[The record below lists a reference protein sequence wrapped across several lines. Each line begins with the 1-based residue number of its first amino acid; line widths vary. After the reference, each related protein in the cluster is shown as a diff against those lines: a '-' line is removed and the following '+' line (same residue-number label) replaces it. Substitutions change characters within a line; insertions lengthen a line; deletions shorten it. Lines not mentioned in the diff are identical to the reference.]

1 MSLEEVVEDVGDK
14 ELSIQDTNSEE
25 DHSVVQRQKSSRHLR
40 ESLIGVKTLDKC
52 IVGNQKT
59 MDVDACVAMDA
70 DTSSR
75 IKGQIK
81 AFEIT
86 LIRIFTISSLIVI
99 FVILSQT
106 YIILFSK

>member
-14 ELSIQDTNSEE
+14 ELSIQGTNLEE
-25 DHSVVQRQKSSRHLR
+25 DHSVVRRQRSSRHLR

-52 IVGNQKT
+52 IVENQKT
-59 MDVDACVAMDA
+59 MDVDACVDTDA

-81 AFEIT
+81 ALEIT